1 VNDAGA
7 VTVWG
12 TGTPRRELLHV
23 DDLADACL
31 FLMERYDGYEFVNI
45 GVGRCAPQAEALA
58 VEGVV
63 SAGLSETGS
72 KRAWFRSAS
81 RLGGPP

>member
-1 VNDAGA
+1 MNDAGA

-58 VEGVV
+58 VEY
-63 SAGLSETGS
+63 ARRTGH
-72 KRAWFRSAS
+72 A
-81 RLGGPP
+81 